1 MLQTVYR
8 EIDFEDEQ
16 IARQHRDRHLSELQA
31 QGMDCVAEDLYN
43 AVNGWRVFT
52 LVATLPAP
60 VEESQRL
67 RPAPSASVRTIKAQ
81 PRPQRSQLQDSEPQ
95 KLRPERNKR
104 TYEVR

>member
-43 AVNGWRVFT
+43 AVDGWRVFT

-60 VEESQRL
+60 VEET
-67 RPAPSASVRTIKAQ
+67 RPAPLASVHTMKGK
-81 PRPQRSQLQDSEPQ
+81 PRPQRAQLKDSKPQ
-95 KLRPERNKR
+95 KLRSERNKR

>member
-16 IARQHRDRHLSELQA
+16 MARQHRDRHLSELQA
-31 QGMDCVAEDLYN
+31 QGMECIAEDLYN
-43 AVNGWRVFT
+43 AVDGWRVFT

-60 VEESQRL
+60 VEET
-67 RPAPSASVRTIKAQ
+67 RPASSSASVHARKGQ
-81 PRPQRSQLQDSEPQ
+81 PRPQRSQLKDSKPQ
-95 KLRPERNKR
+95 KLRSERNKR

>member
-8 EIDFEDEQ
+8 EIDFENEQ
-16 IARQHRDRHLSELQA
+16 MARQHRDRHLFELQA
-31 QGMDCVAEDLYN
+31 QGMDCIAEDLYN
-43 AVNGWRVFT
+43 AVDGWRVFT

-60 VEESQRL
+60 VEETQRL
-67 RPAPSASVRTIKAQ
+67 RPAPSAAVRTMNAQ
-81 PRPQRSQLQDSEPQ
+81 HSPQRSQLQDSKPQ